1 VFAKVNELFL
11 MIDDRTS
18 SDTSQVLAANLRRL
32 RIARHLSLSQLARA
46 TGMSKATLSGIEN
59 RSANPTVETLAG
71 LIAALR
77 VSFAELLEAPP
88 LAEIRVVRSRE
99 PRATRDGTPRRLLD
113 AISADGSCAIFELIL
128 SARRIYEA
136 EAGPSGARAYLYVL
150 AGRLIAGPVERPT
163 ELESGDYAS
172 FPADVAQIFETTRD
186 PARAL
191 LLTQALNG

>member
-1 VFAKVNELFL
+1 
-11 MIDDRTS
+11 MIDDRNS
-18 SDTSQVLAANLRRL
+18 SDVSRVLAANLRRL
-32 RIARHLSLSQLARA
+32 RIARHLSLSQLARES
-46 TGMSKATLSGIEN
+46 GISKATLSGIEG

-71 LIAALR
+71 LASALQ
-77 VSFAELLEAPP
+77 VGFAELLEAPP

-99 PRATRDGTPRRLLD
+99 PRAARDGTPRRLLD
-113 AISADGSCAIFELIL
+113 AISDGGSGAIVELIL
-128 SARRIYEA
+128 SARHIYEA

-150 AGRLIAGPVERPT
+150 AGRLIAGPVERHT

-172 FPADVAQIFETTRD
+172 FPADVPQIFETTRD